1 MDIKPSFSQTE
12 TPTAQTE
19 DKEVD
24 AVTTPEPQPE
34 TGNEDEGFAPGDWL
48 LAFGLDDQIF
58 PAAII
63 ALSTLDPENIGVNRK
78 ENTFGSPLAMASV
91 FIRAVNP
98 GDRVTVEITSTKLI
112 RPSKMTVTLPDT
124 DKVYEISP
132 HLRYEYEKLL
142 SIRQPYPEDI
152 TARVFVNGQE
162 VGEHT
167 QTVIVRKNFEDWS
180 EMFAAYVNEGDPI
193 IDEILSEA
201 LRKGYVDAFIGY
213 QGDEMDVALQMEAI
227 WKVLKDKGFRY
238 SSISTTSVES
248 DVVAAQHIR
257 LVGDST
263 RGAQANCADGA
274 VLLASIFR
282 KIGLNAYLIL
292 LPSHMMVGVSSNA
305 EKDAPIIPIET
316 TLLACAD
323 LDQAQGSGL
332 KTINEYKDEPSA
344 VTYISINGAREAG
357 ILPLRNLYN

>member
-1 MDIKPSFSQTE
+1 
-12 TPTAQTE
+12 
-19 DKEVD
+19 
-24 AVTTPEPQPE
+24 
-34 TGNEDEGFAPGDWL
+34 
-48 LAFGLDDQIF
+48 
-58 PAAII
+58 
-63 ALSTLDPENIGVNRK
+63 
-78 ENTFGSPLAMASV
+78 
-91 FIRAVNP
+91 
-98 GDRVTVEITSTKLI
+98 
-112 RPSKMTVTLPDT
+112 
-124 DKVYEISP
+124 
-132 HLRYEYEKLL
+132 
-142 SIRQPYPEDI
+142 
-152 TARVFVNGQE
+152 
-162 VGEHT
+162 
-167 QTVIVRKNFEDWS
+167 
-180 EMFAAYVNEGDPI
+180 MFAAYVNEGDPI

-201 LRKGYVDAFIGY
+201 LRKRYVDAFIGY

-292 LPSHMMVGVSSNA
+292 LPSHMMVGISSNA